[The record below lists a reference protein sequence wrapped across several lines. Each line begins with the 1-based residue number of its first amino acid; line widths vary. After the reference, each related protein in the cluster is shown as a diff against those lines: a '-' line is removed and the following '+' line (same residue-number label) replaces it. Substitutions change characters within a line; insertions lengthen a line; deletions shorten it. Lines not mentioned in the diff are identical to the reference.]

1 MYQRTLIKFF
11 LFTTL
16 FGLVA
21 CGGSSK
27 KPKPQV
33 NNSPIVNAGAD
44 FHVNE
49 ANEVNLL
56 ATASDPDGSI
66 TTINWQQTAGLQV
79 DLLNSNSLTPSFVA
93 PTVAVGEQQTQITL
107 QITATDNQ
115 GASSSDNITITINAV
130 NEAPIVNAG
139 EDIEVNEKQLVEITA
154 TASDDDNKIK
164 SILWQQISG
173 TPALIDDINSLKLS
187 FVVPSIPLSQQQDKL
202 VFQVMVT
209 DELGLTAEDDIVVTV
224 NPLSRAPIAN
234 AGADKTYLLSELI
247 HLDCSLSSDPN
258 NYQLSYNWQQT
269 QGDEILIEQATSCNP
284 SFTLPNQPSQIDVML
299 TVTNELG
306 LASQDTVRITARE
319 YQGNLNEIGQDKVIL
334 QSKLNSNGIYHL
346 SLNPE
351 KGIAFVSDSN
361 ILTAVDVSEP
371 FALKPH
377 TWQGTS
383 GTCQS
388 SFSQGNFLVAS
399 CVDELRFFDISDLNN
414 IQLVST
420 VRTNTS
426 FNNFELS
433 GNLLLAS
440 APRNVGSNQTDRIV
454 ALDISNLNNVLF
466 LDISTINNVFNA
478 NEAWVSGLAI
488 KGKTLFTAANDGM
501 LRIFDISNITATS
514 LIATLDLEVPLGE
527 IAVTGTSL
535 SVAATTKGVVL
546 VDITETSNPIIA
558 TNITAPQG
566 AYNLSQNANVLSV
579 ASTSFNEIMFFDVS
593 NLNSPILIGKKTEA
607 FRGVGLFLQN
617 DTLFY
622 LDSSLAALISQDVS
636 NLSGLAGVEIMP
648 SAGTKISSI
657 AASNNKLFFSSDD
670 NRLVSASITN
680 NNNLAIQASL
690 DVSQANNITLMDNQL
705 FLAANDN
712 SLKLVDVAD
721 GNKLTLT
728 SQLQV
733 DEAISAIIP
742 HGNNVLIS
750 EGNSKLQL
758 LDVSKA
764 EVIKPI
770 SELILNSGQTIGD
783 IDSDGL
789 SIITAT
795 KDNSSI
801 VQLNS
806 SGELESI
813 ANISFDLAP
822 DEDGWEYN
830 SVVIYKNYA
839 YLLAKYYGLRILDIS
854 NPKSPKSVKSISD
867 ISGSQL
873 KLIDN
878 KLFVIDPF
886 SGVSIYGLNDPT
898 EPRQLSSYLTRN
910 SIYKVA
916 IDSEKVYNLER
927 VRTNHH
933 DWTFW
938 PLKETFSLVDFTKSI
953 KLKQSYSLVNT
964 DSNLSYD
971 ATWQLDGPVK
981 LVCIVTGGSCSVE
994 QDTASKTAKIIWQIP
1009 SDAGDHLIS
1018 VLLANSNFYDV
1029 AEDSVIVE

>member
-11 LFTTL
+11 LFITL
-16 FGLVA
+16 SGLVA

-27 KPKPQV
+27 KPIQQV

-49 ANEVNLL
+49 TNEVKLF

-66 TTINWQQTAGLQV
+66 TTINWQQTAGFQV
-79 DLLNSNSLTPSFVA
+79 ELLNSNSLTPSFFA
-93 PTVAVGEQQTQITL
+93 HTVAVGEQQTQITL
-107 QITATDNQ
+107 QITATYNQ
-115 GASSSDNITITINAV
+115 GTSSSDNITITINAV

-209 DELGLTAEDDIVVTV
+209 DELGLTAEDDIVITV
-224 NPLSRAPIAN
+224 KIAN

-258 NYQLSYNWQQT
+258 NYQLSYDWQQT
-269 QGDEILIEQATSCNP
+269 QGDKILIEQATSCNP

-377 TWQGTS
+377 PWQGTS
-383 GTCQS
+383 ETCQS
-388 SFSQGNFLVAS
+388 SFSQGNFLVAN

-454 ALDISNLNNVLF
+454 ALDISNLNNVIF

-488 KGKTLFTAANDGM
+488 KGKTLFTAASDGM
-501 LRIFDISNITATS
+501 LRIFDISNITATR

-535 SVAATTKGVVL
+535 AVA
-546 VDITETSNPIIA
+546 
-558 TNITAPQG
+558 
-566 AYNLSQNANVLSV
+566 
-579 ASTSFNEIMFFDVS
+579 
-593 NLNSPILIGKKTEA
+593 
-607 FRGVGLFLQN
+607 
-617 DTLFY
+617 
-622 LDSSLAALISQDVS
+622 
-636 NLSGLAGVEIMP
+636 
-648 SAGTKISSI
+648 
-657 AASNNKLFFSSDD
+657 
-670 NRLVSASITN
+670 
-680 NNNLAIQASL
+680 
-690 DVSQANNITLMDNQL
+690 
-705 FLAANDN
+705 
-712 SLKLVDVAD
+712 
-721 GNKLTLT
+721 
-728 SQLQV
+728 
-733 DEAISAIIP
+733 
-742 HGNNVLIS
+742 
-750 EGNSKLQL
+750 
-758 LDVSKA
+758 
-764 EVIKPI
+764 
-770 SELILNSGQTIGD
+770 
-783 IDSDGL
+783 
-789 SIITAT
+789 
-795 KDNSSI
+795 
-801 VQLNS
+801 
-806 SGELESI
+806 
-813 ANISFDLAP
+813 
-822 DEDGWEYN
+822 
-830 SVVIYKNYA
+830 
-839 YLLAKYYGLRILDIS
+839 
-854 NPKSPKSVKSISD
+854 
-867 ISGSQL
+867 
-873 KLIDN
+873 
-878 KLFVIDPF
+878 
-886 SGVSIYGLNDPT
+886 
-898 EPRQLSSYLTRN
+898 
-910 SIYKVA
+910 
-916 IDSEKVYNLER
+916 
-927 VRTNHH
+927 
-933 DWTFW
+933 
-938 PLKETFSLVDFTKSI
+938 
-953 KLKQSYSLVNT
+953 
-964 DSNLSYD
+964 
-971 ATWQLDGPVK
+971 
-981 LVCIVTGGSCSVE
+981 
-994 QDTASKTAKIIWQIP
+994 
-1009 SDAGDHLIS
+1009 
-1018 VLLANSNFYDV
+1018 
-1029 AEDSVIVE
+1029 